1 MIALSELRTLSYAIL
16 REDENV
22 SNYPYVLMDS
32 FLNSA
37 QLDFCSG
44 TIKNPLTWAVEKK
57 GKLPFLNT
65 SYFYQN
71 IPAISLS
78 TVTTLNATTLTASD
92 TTNYPSAGKIY
103 IAWAIVTYTWKT
115 STTFTGCTWVS
126 YPFEAWTQIS
136 PVFDLPTDYMSTIQV
151 IYNNQVK
158 LEPQQY
164 DEVYNTLKDIK
175 SAWPTINES
184 THAPF
189 TSWFRTN
196 PFYTIADWKY
206 LILWNLNDAGIIHL
220 RYEKLP
226 TTLDETTDQV
236 IIPND
241 THAKNILPQYA
252 VWQML
257 FYRGE
262 EERAANILNFALAL
276 TKQAYT
282 YYNNQ
287 GMENQSG
294 YGYKVWK
301 GGKRLN
307 I

>member
-1 MIALSELRTLSYAIL
+1 MIALSELRTLSYNIL

-22 SNYPYVLMDS
+22 TNYPYTLVDS

-44 TIKNPLTWAVEKK
+44 LIKNPFTGAIEKK

-78 TVTTLNATTLTASD
+78 TETTLNATTLTVSD

-103 IAWAIVTYTWKT
+103 IAGAIITYTWKT
-115 STTFTGCTWVS
+115 ATTFTGCTWVS

-151 IYNNQVK
+151 VYNNKVK
-158 LEPQQY
+158 LEAQNY
-164 DEVYNTLKDIK
+164 DEVYNTIKDIK
-175 SAWPTINES
+175 WGWYLFNSS

-196 PFYTIADWKY
+196 PFYTIADGKY
-206 LILWNLNDAGIIHL
+206 LILWNLNDSGIIHL
-220 RYEKLP
+220 RYEKTPP
-226 TTLDETTDQV
+226 TLTDATDEV

-241 THAKNILPQYA
+241 THARTILPQYA
-252 VWQML
+252 IGQML

-262 EERAANILNFALAL
+262 EKRAADIINFALAL

-294 YGYKVWK
+294 YGYKVAK
-301 GGKRLN
+301 AGNRLN